1 MKEYKCIACGE
12 VKQSTER
19 CMCPICGYM
28 MYELPNERKSV
39 LIGEITDFV
48 RAIINQKIDIKSV
61 DFGKLDSDI
70 HRFPDYDKIKN
81 HVSKA
86 EKTEEFYKRLQRSA
100 EQMKQ
105 YFHDTF
111 RKTYDGKMQFLKVL
125 SDSTAEYLDSVLPK
139 LGIEASYEKVNFPLV
154 SVAYEENANHELLP
168 LADTLIERILQ
179 LADKMYKFIRI
190 NNIYGRA
197 YDIKTKAF
205 KFKGKTED
213 FDWRSAI
220 KERIS
225 ACDKVIAKK
234 YVVDI
239 FEDGKSELTAMLKVT
254 WDAVFILMS
263 APLKKSSYAYSF
275 KNVNGIITDDSMNS
289 KSCAYKLNDIFIS
302 RFKPVLK
309 MINANEFLTDKTE
322 SELFELYNKMLDLD
336 VHHYMTGTKGYFVAG
351 KNEQKLD
358 ALVGLESIKSSVRK
372 IKSYA
377 LANKDN
383 AGLNLHMCFL
393 GNPGTGK
400 TEVARIIAGILYEN
414 GFLPTAKV
422 IETDRRGLVA
432 GYVGQT
438 AIKTAEVIKSAMG
451 GVLFIDEAYSLV
463 QNDTGGDYGHEAV
476 STLIKAMED
485 CRGKFCVI
493 LAGYKNPMNEMIA
506 TNQGF
511 QSRIGFT
518 LDFPNYDRK
527 ELSQILDI
535 MLKAREYSV
544 SDAAKERMLD
554 ITDHKRKDFN
564 FANARE
570 VRNILDKVIMCQNV
584 RCAGTSDK
592 ALEIVDVNT
601 YIRDEHINIPT
612 SGNGFVKK
620 ILTTEEELDTLVG
633 LRSVKRMIKK
643 IKAYAKR
650 NKTDPDINLHMS
662 FCGNPGTGKTEVAR
676 ILSRLLYE
684 AGVLTEAKLIETD
697 ASGLISKYVGETAK
711 KTLNKINDAMGG
723 VLFIDEAY
731 SLMQNTDSG
740 TAGYGDEAVAVLL
753 KQMEDKRG
761 QFCVILAGYK
771 TEMDKFISTN
781 PGFSSRI
788 QFSLDFPDYDREELS
803 EIAQH
808 FLQKKKYTIDDNA
821 LVLVLDIT
829 DYYRARPNFANART
843 VRNILEQVIM
853 NQNLRADEEESSDT
867 NIILS
872 DVKDYIDD
880 ENIDLN
886 SSTGTHRRI
895 GF

>member
-1 MKEYKCIACGE
+1 
-12 VKQSTER
+12 
-19 CMCPICGYM
+19 
-28 MYELPNERKSV
+28 
-39 LIGEITDFV
+39 
-48 RAIINQKIDIKSV
+48 
-61 DFGKLDSDI
+61 
-70 HRFPDYDKIKN
+70 
-81 HVSKA
+81 
-86 EKTEEFYKRLQRSA
+86 
-100 EQMKQ
+100 
-105 YFHDTF
+105 
-111 RKTYDGKMQFLKVL
+111 
-125 SDSTAEYLDSVLPK
+125 
-139 LGIEASYEKVNFPLV
+139 
-154 SVAYEENANHELLP
+154 
-168 LADTLIERILQ
+168 
-179 LADKMYKFIRI
+179 
-190 NNIYGRA
+190 
-197 YDIKTKAF
+197 
-205 KFKGKTED
+205 
-213 FDWRSAI
+213 
-220 KERIS
+220 
-225 ACDKVIAKK
+225 
-234 YVVDI
+234 
-239 FEDGKSELTAMLKVT
+239 
-254 WDAVFILMS
+254 
-263 APLKKSSYAYSF
+263 
-275 KNVNGIITDDSMNS
+275 
-289 KSCAYKLNDIFIS
+289 
-302 RFKPVLK
+302 
-309 MINANEFLTDKTE
+309 
-322 SELFELYNKMLDLD
+322 
-336 VHHYMTGTKGYFVAG
+336 
-351 KNEQKLD
+351 
-358 ALVGLESIKSSVRK
+358 
-372 IKSYA
+372 
-377 LANKDN
+377 
-383 AGLNLHMCFL
+383 
-393 GNPGTGK
+393 
-400 TEVARIIAGILYEN
+400 
-414 GFLPTAKV
+414 
-422 IETDRRGLVA
+422 
-432 GYVGQT
+432 
-438 AIKTAEVIKSAMG
+438 
-451 GVLFIDEAYSLV
+451 
-463 QNDTGGDYGHEAV
+463 
-476 STLIKAMED
+476 
-485 CRGKFCVI
+485 
-493 LAGYKNPMNEMIA
+493 
-506 TNQGF
+506 
-511 QSRIGFT
+511 
-518 LDFPNYDRK
+518 
-527 ELSQILDI
+527 
-535 MLKAREYSV
+535 
-544 SDAAKERMLD
+544 MLD

-808 FLQKKKYTIDDNA
+808 FLQKN
-821 LVLVLDIT
+821 IT

>member
-1 MKEYKCIACGE
+1 M
-12 VKQSTER
+12 
-19 CMCPICGYM
+19 
-28 MYELPNERKSV
+28 
-39 LIGEITDFV
+39 
-48 RAIINQKIDIKSV
+48 
-61 DFGKLDSDI
+61 
-70 HRFPDYDKIKN
+70 
-81 HVSKA
+81 
-86 EKTEEFYKRLQRSA
+86 
-100 EQMKQ
+100 
-105 YFHDTF
+105 
-111 RKTYDGKMQFLKVL
+111 
-125 SDSTAEYLDSVLPK
+125 
-139 LGIEASYEKVNFPLV
+139 
-154 SVAYEENANHELLP
+154 
-168 LADTLIERILQ
+168 
-179 LADKMYKFIRI
+179 
-190 NNIYGRA
+190 
-197 YDIKTKAF
+197 
-205 KFKGKTED
+205 
-213 FDWRSAI
+213 
-220 KERIS
+220 
-225 ACDKVIAKK
+225 
-234 YVVDI
+234 
-239 FEDGKSELTAMLKVT
+239 
-254 WDAVFILMS
+254 
-263 APLKKSSYAYSF
+263 
-275 KNVNGIITDDSMNS
+275 
-289 KSCAYKLNDIFIS
+289 
-302 RFKPVLK
+302 
-309 MINANEFLTDKTE
+309 
-322 SELFELYNKMLDLD
+322 
-336 VHHYMTGTKGYFVAG
+336 
-351 KNEQKLD
+351 
-358 ALVGLESIKSSVRK
+358 
-372 IKSYA
+372 
-377 LANKDN
+377 
-383 AGLNLHMCFL
+383 
-393 GNPGTGK
+393 
-400 TEVARIIAGILYEN
+400 
-414 GFLPTAKV
+414 PTAKV

-463 QNDTGGDYGHEAV
+463 QNDTSGDYGHEAV

-485 CRGKFCVI
+485 YRGKFCVI

-554 ITDHKRKDFN
+554 ITDHKRKDSN

-771 TEMDKFISTN
+771 TKMDKFISTN

-803 EIAQH
+803 KIALH